1 MSAFWKH
8 MTRFGLVLGV
18 QALLLGCGVA
28 VAAPLDQDA
37 CARFKTELL
46 QLELAGTRNDMAKG
60 PEWAKVNLSADKL
73 SQIKR
78 LMEVEEQLLFR
89 CQGKPLVVLPE
100 GVDGEAAPAPAA
112 AERGKEAAGA
122 AKAPAIGKAAKE
134 TQPPGK
140 AQAKQPAAS
149 KGPGPAPGSKAPAA
163 KTAIPDK
170 TAPAAP
176 PAAQAKPKPKAK
188 PKVDDAYRP
197 PPALPAGPDVTRP

>member
-1 MSAFWKH
+1 
-8 MTRFGLVLGV
+8 
-18 QALLLGCGVA
+18 VA

-60 PEWAKVNLSADKL
+60 PDWAKVNLSADKL

-89 CQGKPLVVLPE
+89 CQGKPLVVLPD
-100 GVDGEAAPAPAA
+100 GVNGEAAPAPAA

-122 AKAPAIGKAAKE
+122 AKAPAHGKAAKE
-134 TQPPGK
+134 SPPPGK
-140 AQAKQPAAS
+140 AEAKQPS
-149 KGPGPAPGSKAPAA
+149 KGPGPAPVSKAPAA
-163 KTAIPDK
+163 KAAVPGK

-176 PAAQAKPKPKAK
+176 PAAQAKPKPKPK

-197 PPALPAGPDVTRP
+197 PPAALPAGPGVTRP